1 MALLALAKNPLKQE
15 RMLKELRRIGGGE
28 AAFLAAFESELT
40 DEEAAID
47 DQYRAGQG
55 KVSSHENHRKVLLNH
70 FDTDDLVYAGTRLME
85 MFDDTPE
92 RPDGLTSHDYK
103 VWMLRIIME
112 SGSTCRANSHERS
125 RKTLSVLAR
134 SDRAHRCGDGIT
146 RKG

>member
-103 VWMLRIIME
+103 VWMLRII
-112 SGSTCRANSHERS
+112 RVFRS
-125 RKTLSVLAR
+125 INGIGKYMSRQLAR
-134 SDRAHRCGDGIT
+134 AIKEDVISIG
-146 RKG
+146 